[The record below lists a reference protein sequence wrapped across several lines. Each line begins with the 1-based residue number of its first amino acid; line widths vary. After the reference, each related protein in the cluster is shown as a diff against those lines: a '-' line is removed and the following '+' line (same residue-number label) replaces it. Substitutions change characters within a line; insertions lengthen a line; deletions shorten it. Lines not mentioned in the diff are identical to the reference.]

1 MSVLEGISFHRN
13 RRDEVPNQE
22 LARKLAGSRDVEG
35 ISEIAQNLRNPNRAI
50 RSDCLK
56 VLYEIGYLSPDLIAP
71 HVEEFLDLL
80 SDRNNRM
87 VWGAMIAL
95 ATIGSLKPRQIWKR
109 IDAVIRA
116 TETGSLISLV
126 WGIRTLARV
135 AAAKKEYRERI
146 LPTLLGFLKS
156 CNLRDVPTHLE
167 SMIPALRGSDAKK
180 VLALVESRKK
190 EMTPS
195 HLIRLK
201 KVLAKI
207 DTMSA

>member
-1 MSVLEGISFHRN
+1 VLERISFSLH

-22 LARKLAGSRDVEG
+22 LARSLAGSRDSRG
-35 ISEIAQNLRNPNRAI
+35 IAECAQNLWNPNRAI

-56 VLYEIGYLSPDLIAP
+56 VLYEIGYLAPDLIAP
-71 HVEEFLDLL
+71 HVEGFLKLL

-87 VWGAMIAL
+87 VWGALIAL
-95 ATIGSLKPRQIWKR
+95 ATIGSLKPTQIWKR

-146 LPTLLGFLKS
+146 LPKLLGHLES
-156 CNLRDVPTHLE
+156 CNPRDVPTHLE
-167 SMIPALRGSDAKK
+167 SMIPALGKSDTGKL
-180 VLALVESRKK
+180 LAVVDSRKK
-190 EMTPS
+190 EMTSS
-195 HLIRLK
+195 HLTRLA

-207 DTMSA
+207 EAAGA